1 MNEIHGQGWW
11 LGLPAYFV
19 LGPERLVGNVILI
32 GILAIAFQRQ
42 PMPVQF
48 ILRASRP
55 TLTQL
60 AMLAVVGMLID
71 MSAPRQFIYGVV
83 TVFIIVTFCIIYYG
97 FDRSINRIA
106 QSAIVCTQLYLTAV
120 ASLLAVI
127 SVIGDWL

>member
-1 MNEIHGQGWW
+1 MNEIHGEGWW

-55 TLTQL
+55 RRLAITLTYQDNSKPTHGTGPSMPGQTPPAFRRHADRVRL
-60 AMLAVVGMLID
+60 
-71 MSAPRQFIYGVV
+71 RV
-83 TVFIIVTFCIIYYG
+83 TVFLKCRTPQLR
-97 FDRSINRIA
+97 RSD
-106 QSAIVCTQLYLTAV
+106 QSAQGQDV
-120 ASLLAVI
+120 
-127 SVIGDWL
+127 